1 MNQLRDWVFNKVHTK
16 NLVYNTCWEDPRCD
30 RELLDF
36 QEDSN
41 VVMIT
46 SAGCNA
52 LDYLL
57 DLPAQINCIDVNP
70 RQNALLR
77 LKLSTF
83 YNTDFDTLFK
93 LFGTGS
99 DSKADAVY
107 FDALRTYLPDYAQ
120 KFWDNN
126 LHFFNGKGLRK
137 SFYHYG
143 TSGTFAWMANKYLKT
158 RKKLYG
164 SIHEMFETQDLAE
177 QSKIYEEIEPKLGNK
192 LVAWF
197 VNRHL
202 TMSLLGVPRSQQE
215 LFIDEYKQGA
225 LGYVKECLGKV
236 FTQLPT
242 TDNYFWRLYIYGNY
256 TKECCP
262 SYLKEENFK
271 TIKDNTER
279 VRTHTTT
286 ISNFLKENPGTYSHY
301 VLLDH
306 QDWLAANNIPALE
319 EEWEQIL
326 KNSQS
331 GTKILLRSAAK
342 EVDFFPQFVLD
353 AVDFEKDI
361 TAKTHK
367 EDRVGTY
374 ASVYMAVVK

>member
-1 MNQLRDWVFNKVHTK
+1 MNQLRDWVFKKVHTK

-30 RELLDF
+30 RQLLDL

-57 DLPAQINCIDVNP
+57 DKPKQINCIDMNP

-77 LKLSTF
+77 LKLSAF
-83 YNTDFDTLFK
+83 YNSSYDDLFQ
-93 LFGTGS
+93 LFGKGS
-99 DSKADAVY
+99 HDQSEAVY
-107 FDALRTYLPDYAQ
+107 NDALRTYLPDYAQ
-120 KFWDNN
+120 QFWDNN
-126 LHFFNGKGLRK
+126 LHYFSGKGIK
-137 SFYHYG
+137 KTFYHYG
-143 TSGTFAWMANKYLKT
+143 TSGTVAWMANKYLKA
-158 RKKLYG
+158 RKKLYRLIEG
-164 SIHEMFETQDLAE
+164 LFDADDIQE
-177 QSKIYEEIEPKLGNK
+177 QEKLYDQIEPKLLNK
-192 LVAWF
+192 LLEFF

-215 LFIDEYKQGA
+215 LFIHEYHRGA
-225 LGYVKECLGKV
+225 LGFLQECLRKV
-236 FTQLPT
+236 FTQIPIN
-242 TDNYFWRLYIYGNY
+242 DNYFWRLYLYGSY
-256 TKECCP
+256 TSNCCP
-262 SYLKEENFK
+262 SYLREENFEFYK
-271 TIKDNTER
+271 NNTEK
-279 VRTHTTT
+279 VRTHTNTV
-286 ISNFLKENPGTYSHY
+286 SNFLKENPGVYSHY
-301 VLLDH
+301 ILLDH

-326 KNSQS
+326 KNSAS

-342 EVDFFPQFVLD
+342 EVEFFPDFVLD
-353 AVDFEKDI
+353 SVDFE
-361 TAKTHK
+361 TELTEKTHQ